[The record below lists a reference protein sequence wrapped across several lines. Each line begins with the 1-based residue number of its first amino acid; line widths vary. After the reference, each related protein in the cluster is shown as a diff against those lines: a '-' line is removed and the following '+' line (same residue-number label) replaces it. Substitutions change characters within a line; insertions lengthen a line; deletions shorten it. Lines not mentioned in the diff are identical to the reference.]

1 MVAVVADDPGVC
13 DPDEEGSVS
22 SAEEFVLLGAV
33 MLPSPSELPQALS
46 ENASATSKNR
56 GVFLIFM
63 PLI

>member
-22 SAEEFVLLGAV
+22 SAEEFVVGAV

-46 ENASATSKNR
+46 ENASATSKIR